1 MNLQTKLLEIGISSA
16 KGPVFANE
24 AARRWRKPREGGSL
38 RTPSQAVIPDFP
50 PPTSQ
55 VIVPVPVPTPH
66 PRQATVPVPLR
77 VQGRSSHPSHSSP
90 KAGGGFQ
97 FHSGPK
103 AGGRRRRGGYP
114 QQPPAAAAGYRQP
127 PGLLRRAAVPVGPCA
142 KLLCKQPATKAT
154 AALAAKPESQPP
166 SSRCHYP
173 RHASALPQS
182 SQHHYWKAK
191 TNTIVRKNRYLLCML
206 FQNGTF
212 CLGNKS
218 LTISY

>member
-1 MNLQTKLLEIGISSA
+1 M
-16 KGPVFANE
+16 
-24 AARRWRKPREGGSL
+24 REGLAQCGCCLCSAGALLLFGRSL
-38 RTPSQAVIPDFP
+38 PRTAFSNSP
-50 PPTSQ
+50 P
-55 VIVPVPVPTPH
+55 H
-66 PRQATVPVPLR
+66 LRQATVPVPLR

-127 PGLLRRAAVPVGPCA
+127 PGLLRRAAVPIGPCA

-173 RHASALPQS
+173 RHASATIGKLKPILSPKIPMPSLHVVSGCFLP
-182 SQHHYWKAK
+182 
-191 TNTIVRKNRYLLCML
+191 
-206 FQNGTF
+206 GE
-212 CLGNKS
+212 
-218 LTISY
+218 